1 MAPRHTM
8 RRFSASLTQRKTK
21 SGVFA
26 CFKGRG
32 GKWEGRGTLTEM
44 RSVGDGTLRMQQNEA
59 VFIKKPSETPY
70 YENLAE
76 ERCASEATLW
86 TQRLRIFGSKRAQL
100 CRVRQTALDAG
111 PSPPRKRLNLTTCR
125 T

>member
-32 GKWEGRGTLTEM
+32 GNREGRGTLTEM

-86 TQRLRIFGSKRAQL
+86 TLRLRIYLEAKEHNFAVPGGP
-100 CRVRQTALDAG
+100 CWMPALHLQENA
-111 PSPPRKRLNLTTCR
+111 
-125 T
+125 

>member
-1 MAPRHTM
+1 MAPRHNM
-8 RRFSASLTQRKTK
+8 RRFSASLTQCKTK

-32 GKWEGRGTLTEM
+32 GEWEARGTLTEM
-44 RSVGDGTLRMQQNEA
+44 RSVGDGTLRTQQNEA

-86 TQRLRIFGSKRAQL
+86 TLRLRIFGSERAQL
-100 CRVRQTALDAG
+100 CHVRQTGMPALHLQGNA
-111 PSPPRKRLNLTTCR
+111 
-125 T
+125 